1 MKNEKGITLVELLA
15 TLAILGIIVIAI
27 MSVFSTGANSSE
39 RTASRQQLQQEAN
52 LIVEQIRASYLKNEK
67 SELIP
72 DKFKVKIVGD
82 ELKIT
87 TIGNVVTK
95 TLSTDYQYK
104 LAETAGTA
112 ERILDRTKATQ
123 FYLEI
128 CSNDQC
134 YEVQTSFSKLN

>member
-1 MKNEKGITLVELLA
+1 M
-15 TLAILGIIVIAI
+15 
-27 MSVFSTGANSSE
+27 
-39 RTASRQQLQQEAN
+39 
-52 LIVEQIRASYLKNEK
+52 
-67 SELIP
+67 P
-72 DKFKVKIVGD
+72 
-82 ELKIT
+82 
-87 TIGNVVTK
+87 K